1 MSLLDLAR
9 HKKLLL
15 VAAITTALISG
26 CNDDDDT
33 QPTDPTPPAVQRPKN
48 VILMISDGASFGTW
62 EMAAYWQG
70 ADKANDL
77 AIYSDMPVRLGMTTY
92 PLNTSDTP
100 TNEDTTALSY
110 DPAAAWN
117 TAVGEGVEKDG
128 FMTYIEGYKYL
139 KNNYT
144 DSAAAGTALASGQ
157 KTYNNAINYD
167 NHGQPMG
174 YITQLAKAQGKATG
188 VVSSVQLSHATP
200 ATFSAQNIS
209 RRNMQAI
216 ARDQL
221 TNGSVDLLMGT
232 GHPDY
237 DGNGADMTRLSA
249 DDCAA
254 TYACY
259 TPYDTIGE
267 TEWNALKAGML
278 IPTGATKPWTLIEDK
293 GSFELLASGNLS
305 VDGPLV
311 GIPRVRWTLQQGR
324 DVNVVGTD
332 ATQPSGVKMI
342 ASVPDLATM
351 TQGALNYLGKDED
364 GLFLMVE
371 GGAVDWAAHGN
382 QTDRIIEEQLDF
394 DRAVAVVK
402 DWVEANSSWEETLL
416 IVTTDH
422 GNALPLAPSSDTTA
436 FAPVVSNG
444 SELLP
449 EVRYWTGQHTNE
461 LVRLWAIGA
470 GSDKFDD
477 YIKGTDNGFVT
488 FTGHN
493 SDGRYI
499 DNTDVFAVMR
509 DSIQPE

>member
-1 MSLLDLAR
+1 MSLLNLAR
-9 HKKLLL
+9 HQKLLL
-15 VAAITTALISG
+15 VAAITTALMSG
-26 CNDDDDT
+26 CNSDDDDT
-33 QPTDPTPPAVQRPKN
+33 QPTPPAAQRPKN
-48 VILMISDGASFGTW
+48 VILMISDGASYGTW
-62 EMAAYWQG
+62 EMAAHWQG
-70 ADKANDL
+70 AENANDL
-77 AIYSDMPVRLGMTTY
+77 AIYSDMQTRLGVTTY
-92 PLNTSDTP
+92 PLNTSNTP
-100 TNEDTTALSY
+100 TNEDTSTLGY

-117 TAVGEGVEKDG
+117 TTVGEGVEKDG

-167 NHGQPMG
+167 NHGKPMG

-188 VVSSVQLSHATP
+188 VVSSVQMAHATP

-209 RRNMQAI
+209 RRNMHEI

-221 TNGSVDLLMGT
+221 TNGNVDLLMGT

-237 DGNGADMTRLSA
+237 DGSGTNLNALSA
-249 DDCAA
+249 EDCAA
-254 TYACY
+254 NWACGNRF
-259 TPYDTIGE
+259 DSIGE
-267 TEWNALKAGML
+267 TEWLALKAGL
-278 IPTGATKPWTLIEDK
+278 LTPTGASKPWTLIEDK
-293 GSFELLASGNLS
+293 GAFELLASGNLS

-311 GIPRVRWTLQQGR
+311 GIPRVRWTLQQTRSG
-324 DVNVVGTD
+324 DVVGAD
-332 ATQPSGVKMI
+332 ANQPSGKKMI
-342 ASVPDLATM
+342 ATVPDLATM

-382 QTDRIIEEQLDF
+382 DTGTLIEEQLDF

-422 GNALPLAPSSDTTA
+422 GNALPLAPTSDVTA

-449 EVRYWTGQHTNE
+449 EVRYWSGQHTNE
-461 LVRLWAIGA
+461 VVRLWAIGA

-477 YIKGTDNGFVT
+477 YIRGTDSGFVT

-499 DNTDVFAVMR
+499 DLTDVFAVMR
-509 DSIQPE
+509 DNIQPE